1 MQKSQVVLYNSHS
14 WDMLYGAFLS
24 NHIEDIL
31 LLQLRRTYNE
41 SFFFYFLLKTVV
53 FLAVPYLLPKLKFF
67 SNTNYRMNI
76 FYDSNFFHKMNRVL
90 YKDWNIDFLKVFLQL
105 IFRLKFLPDQYYY
118 FDLIKKLFRKNH
130 PQFY

>member
-31 LLQLRRTYNE
+31 LLQLRQTYNE

-53 FLAVPYLLPKLKFF
+53 FLAVPYFLPKLKF
-67 SNTNYRMNI
+67 
-76 FYDSNFFHKMNRVL
+76 L
-90 YKDWNIDFLKVFLQL
+90 
-105 IFRLKFLPDQYYY
+105 
-118 FDLIKKLFRKNH
+118 
-130 PQFY
+130 